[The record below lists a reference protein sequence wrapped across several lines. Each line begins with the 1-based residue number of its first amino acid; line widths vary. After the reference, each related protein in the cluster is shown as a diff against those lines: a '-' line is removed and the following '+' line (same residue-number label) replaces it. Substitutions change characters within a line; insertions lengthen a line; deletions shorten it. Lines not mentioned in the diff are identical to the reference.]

1 MTIPGHH
8 SPAHRTCGSIHTST
22 MKQPLSIQT
31 SRTGKP
37 KSHPSS
43 NTRCPIPLK
52 AICWIGGVPHG
63 AGFIPAHAVNTHN
76 AARVARLP
84 GDHSQVGWLPPS
96 CAPHHYSEKDSSLLT
111 RGIRDPMPVG
121 HGDRRIIPTHVGN
134 TSPGLRKHHASQ
146 ADYGS
151 MVERLS
157 LNYSSHRTPTTKEA
171 RLESLVRH
179 ICERLQARQTSNH

>member
-1 MTIPGHH
+1 MREYSYLHDETTTFNTDFPHRQAEK
-8 SPAHRTCGSIHTST
+8 SPFQQHAVSYTPESD
-22 MKQPLSIQT
+22 L
-31 SRTGKP
+31 
-37 KSHPSS
+37 
-43 NTRCPIPLK
+43 LD
-52 AICWIGGVPHG
+52 WGVPHG

-84 GDHSQVGWLPPS
+84 GDHSPVSWLPPS

-179 ICERLQARQTSNH
+179 RCERLQARQTSNH